1 MSLSNQKCIIQP
13 TLTNLHPNGY
23 SQEFHYCSF
32 AVKVVTS
39 DVSCNTLNY
48 SSNKVYFPNKTE
60 DLNRR
65 VFVMIAIINE
75 MKILTKHRSCECKC
89 NFDGK
94 KNVIQISG
102 GITINVNVSVK
113 NIMYVKKIIFRIW
126 LHVVVN
132 WKILKKQKLLQQV
145 LMKKSNL
152 QNATSLYSTCIFMD
166 YYSIID
172 SCKYF
177 LLFW

>member
-23 SQEFHYCSF
+23 SQEFYYCSF

-75 MKILTKHRSCECKC
+75 VKILTKHRSCECKC

-94 KNVIQISG
+94 K
-102 GITINVNVSVK
+102 
-113 NIMYVKKIIFRIW
+113 M
-126 LHVVVN
+126 
-132 WKILKKQKLLQQV
+132 
-145 LMKKSNL
+145 
-152 QNATSLYSTCIFMD
+152 
-166 YYSIID
+166 
-172 SCKYF
+172 
-177 LLFW
+177 